1 MDTATYQVSSNGR
14 RRFILLRFIIFI
26 KRYTLFCFPYKLLFH
41 VRSFI
46 YNSLGFTCYNNLE
59 NQRRNAFCQQ
69 ERVTLFSLLG
79 ENYYIGGRFPS
90 FLVAYREMNLPK
102 RK

>member
-1 MDTATYQVSSNGR
+1 MDTAHQVSSNGR

-41 VRSFI
+41 VRSFV
-46 YNSLGFTCYNNLE
+46 YNSLGFTCYNALE

-69 ERVTLFSLLG
+69 ERVTLFSSVRIIISVDDFLLSSSR
-79 ENYYIGGRFPS
+79 I
-90 FLVAYREMNLPK
+90 AK
-102 RK
+102 

>member
-1 MDTATYQVSSNGR
+1 MVGVDLFYFALLFLLSDILYFVSR
-14 RRFILLRFIIFI
+14 
-26 KRYTLFCFPYKLLFH
+26 YKLLFH
-41 VRSFI
+41 VRSFV
-46 YNSLGFTCYNNLE
+46 YNSLGFTYYNNLE